1 MKYQNEDI
9 TVAEMLREALAIER
23 DGLAMAR
30 RRCLSFRRIV
40 RLADAV
46 AKNPDWWRCN
56 RIHFFMPELSHQ
68 QIADALEI
76 PRRTVTRNLARV
88 EIDEDVYN
96 DLPEIPEPP
105 SW

>member
-9 TVAEMLREALAIER
+9 TVAEILREALAIER

-46 AKNPDWWRCN
+46 AENPDWWRAN
-56 RIHFFMPELSHQ
+56 RLHFFCPELTHRE
-68 QIADALEI
+68 IADILGL
-76 PRRTVTRNLARV
+76 PRRMVTRYLSHV
-88 EIDEDVYN
+88 EIDEDVYK

-105 SW
+105 LW